1 MQKTFCSLSF
11 WKKDCAAPKVSAWCA
26 ARRAQHAAG
35 NFNNRHVEIVGAAQ
49 IRVNVRIFY
58 RPLTAPTGLGLLTT
72 QGPRGGGS
80 SRSSSAWLGRSQK
93 DGLPS
98 LPPSLT
104 DGSRPSTRA
113 GRGSLVA
120 APLLT
125 TDLFAPAEMEIVNQ
139 PSAFRPAVHTRQAHT
154 GAYQSTVGTS
164 SRQSARR
171 GVLSKWIALAGSQL

>member
-125 TDLFAPAEMEIVNQ
+125 TDLSRPPRWRSSTSLPPFVRQYIPAKHIL
-139 PSAFRPAVHTRQAHT
+139 
-154 GAYQSTVGTS
+154 GLTS
-164 SRQSARR
+164 PRSEPPHGKARA
-171 GVLSKWIALAGSQL
+171 GVFYPNG